1 MIDTTQ
7 LRKDYEEVY
16 GDYGVYV
23 LYGKLVANVSDEVL
37 ERFQKEINE
46 KKGDN

>member
-1 MIDTTQ
+1 MIDSIQ

-16 GDYGVYV
+16 GDNGIHV
-23 LYGKLVANVSDEVL
+23 LYGKLFANVSDEVL